1 MSRLRMVRNFQSG
14 IKNLM
19 MHKLRSFL
27 TILGTVFGV
36 GSVIAMLSVGEGA
49 NKEALDQIRKLGS
62 RNIILN
68 SVKPMEQ
75 EVLTDRPVYLNIYG
89 LLYEDEQRIK
99 NTFPTILRT
108 VPVKLLRKDAF
119 LGGKVLEMRIVGTT
133 PDWFDLVNR
142 EVIAGRVLS
151 WEDLNKYARVCVL
164 TEYGARRLLATEHTI
179 GQNVRIGSG
188 YFKVIGIIRSEQ
200 GREDAQTPD
209 EAVDAYMPLST
220 ARERYGDAFWQRSPG
235 GKESERVELHQVLVQ
250 VNSTEMVEPTAAAI
264 EAMLQLFHKKR
275 DYNISVPLGL
285 LKQAEETKRR
295 FNIVLGSIA
304 AISLLVGG
312 IGIMNIMM
320 ASVVERTREIGIRRA
335 IGAKRKQIIGQ
346 FIIETVVL
354 STVGGV
360 IGIFMGIFLPWL
372 ITKLSGMPTVI
383 PTYGILLSFLISI
396 VIGVLFGVYP
406 AMRAARL
413 DPITALRHE

>member
-1 MSRLRMVRNFQSG
+1 
-14 IKNLM
+14 M

-27 TILGTVFGV
+27 TILGMVFGV
-36 GSVIAMLSVGEGA
+36 GSVVAMLSVGEGA

-68 SVKPMEQ
+68 SVKPKEQ
-75 EVLTDRPVYLNIYG
+75 DVLTDRPVYLNIYG

-119 LGGKVLEMRIVGTT
+119 LGEKSLEMRIVGTT
-133 PDWFDLVNR
+133 PDWFNLVNR
-142 EVIAGRVLS
+142 QVIAGRVLS

-164 TEYGARRLLATEHTI
+164 TEYGARRLLATEYTI
-179 GQNVRIGSG
+179 GQIVRIGSG

-200 GREDAQTPD
+200 GHEDAQTPD

-235 GKESERVELHQVLVQ
+235 GRESERVELNQLLVQ
-250 VNSTEMVEPTAAAI
+250 VNSTEMVEATAAAI

-275 DYNISVPLGL
+275 DYSISVPLGL
-285 LKQAEETKRR
+285 LQQAEETKRR

-312 IGIMNIMM
+312 IGIMNIML
-320 ASVVERTREIGIRRA
+320 ASVMERTREIGIRRA
-335 IGAKRKQIIGQ
+335 IGANRKQIIGQ

-360 IGIFMGIFLPWL
+360 IGICMGFFLPWL
-372 ITKLSGMPTVI
+372 ITKFSGMPTII
-383 PTYGILLSFLISI
+383 PTYGILLSFVISI
-396 VIGVLFGVYP
+396 CIGVLFGVYP
-406 AMRAARL
+406 ALRAARL
-413 DPITALRHE
+413 DPIAALRHE

>member
-1 MSRLRMVRNFQSG
+1 
-14 IKNLM
+14 M

-68 SVKPMEQ
+68 SVKPKEQ
-75 EVLTDRPVYLNIYG
+75 EVLTDRPAYLNIYG

-99 NTFPTILRT
+99 NTIPTILRT

-119 LGGKVLEMRIVGTT
+119 LGGRSLEMRIVGTT

-142 EVIAGRVLS
+142 QVIAGRILS
-151 WEDLNKYARVCVL
+151 WEDLNKRARVCVL
-164 TEYGARRLLATEHTI
+164 TEYSARRLLATEHTI
-179 GQNVRIGSG
+179 GQIVRIGSG
-188 YFKVIGIIRSEQ
+188 YFKVVGIIRSEQ

-209 EAVDAYMPLST
+209 EEVDAYIPLST
-220 ARERYGDAFWQRSPG
+220 ARERYGDAFWQRAPG
-235 GKESERVELHQVLVQ
+235 SRESERVELHQLLVQ
-250 VNSTEMVEPTAAAI
+250 VNSIEMVEPTAAAI

-275 DYNISVPLGL
+275 DYSISVPLGL
-285 LKQAEETKRR
+285 LQQAEETKRR

-312 IGIMNIMM
+312 IGIMNIML
-320 ASVVERTREIGIRRA
+320 ASVMERTREIGIRRA

-360 IGIFMGIFLPWL
+360 IGICMGIFLPYL
-372 ITKLSGMPTVI
+372 IAKFSGMPTII
-383 PTYGILLSFLISI
+383 PTYGILLSFVISI
-396 VIGVLFGVYP
+396 AIGVLFGVYP
-406 AMRAARL
+406 AIRAARL